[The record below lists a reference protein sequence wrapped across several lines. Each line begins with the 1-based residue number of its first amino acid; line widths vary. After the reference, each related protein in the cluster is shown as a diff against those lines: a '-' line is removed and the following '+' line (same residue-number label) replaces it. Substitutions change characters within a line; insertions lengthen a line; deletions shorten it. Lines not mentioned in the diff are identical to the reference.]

1 MFSELSFGLFAI
13 VDGVFAI
20 IIKAWITRG
29 LWNSFIS
36 YWYYC
41 FVKLENWICG
51 ISDHFRLKF
60 FPAHLFVQGP
70 VSFVK
75 SVSRAPPIGSVPI
88 YEKSQRK
95 SHITGK
101 IYILLIIDNLYSI
114 FFLCI

>member
-1 MFSELSFGLFAI
+1 MNK
-13 VDGVFAI
+13 V
-20 IIKAWITRG
+20 W
-29 LWNSFIS
+29 
-36 YWYYC
+36 
-41 FVKLENWICG
+41 
-51 ISDHFRLKF
+51 KF

-101 IYILLIIDNLYSI
+101 IYILLIIGNYTKDLDKSKTTE
-114 FFLCI
+114 